1 MGSVAARKEPTATR
15 VLADGVSADDGSAD
29 SEPLGEPEKST
40 RDRILD
46 VALDL
51 FIEKGFDKT
60 SLREIAEQ
68 LGFSKAALYYHFAS
82 KDDILMALHQR
93 LHDLGR
99 VALGKLGDAD
109 PIGGLGVGV
118 WRNLLDEMVDD
129 ILANRKIFVMHQRNQ
144 AAFENLHRTTEHD
157 EAHEDMEELFR
168 QALADPSVP
177 VRDRVRLA
185 AALGAVFT
193 SLVLAGNMFEDVPTD
208 ELGDLLRETLA
219 DILGPAGAGAAARTR
234 TRGRAANGQA
244 PNVQAAASGKP
255 AKVAT
260 GSRAGRAKNGAAKN
274 GAAKV
279 AAG

>member
-234 TRGRAANGQA
+234 TRGR
-244 PNVQAAASGKP
+244 QAAANGKP

-260 GSRAGRAKNGAAKN
+260 GSRSDRAKNGAAKN